1 MAEIILMIITFF
13 SLLPFSLITITITV
27 VITVITMM
35 ITQHHK
41 S

>member
-13 SLLPFSLITITITV
+13 SLLLFSLITITITV

>member
-1 MAEIILMIITFF
+1 MAEIILMIIAFF
-13 SLLPFSLITITITV
+13 LLPLFSLITITITV